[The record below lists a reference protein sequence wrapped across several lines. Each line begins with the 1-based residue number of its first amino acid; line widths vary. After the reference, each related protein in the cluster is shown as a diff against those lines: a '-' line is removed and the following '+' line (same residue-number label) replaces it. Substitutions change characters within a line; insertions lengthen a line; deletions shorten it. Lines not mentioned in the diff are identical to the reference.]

1 MKLLSVNAAQPRIVS
16 LDGRTYA
23 TGIYKTALEGPV
35 WLGNLNLAGDGQGD
49 LKNHGGQYQAVYCY
63 PQEHYAYWSERLGR
77 DDFAFGQFGENFTTL
92 GLLENEVC
100 VGDKLRIGGALIQ
113 VTQPRV
119 PCYKLA
125 DKLGI
130 RGFDKTFLRANR
142 SGFYAQVLEEG
153 EVAAG
158 DAIERVSRD
167 PVGMA
172 VAEVISALLLDKD
185 PVAVKRALRLTAL
198 SPEWRSRFE
207 QMLGNHQ

>member
-1 MKLLSVNAAQPRIVS
+1 MKLLSVNAAQPRTVAI
-16 LDGRTYA
+16 DGRSYV

-35 WLGNLNLAGDGQGD
+35 WLGALNLAGDGQGD

-77 DDFAFGQFGENFTTL
+77 ADFAPGQFGENFTTL
-92 GLLENEVC
+92 GLLEDEVC
-100 VGDKLRIGGALIQ
+100 VGDKLRIGAALIQ

-125 DKLGI
+125 DKMGI
-130 RGFDKTFLRANR
+130 RGFDKIFLQANR

-158 DAIERVSRD
+158 DSIERVSRD
-167 PVGMA
+167 PVGMT
-172 VAEVISALLLDKD
+172 VAEVNAALLLDKN
-185 PVAVKRALRLTAL
+185 PAAAERALRLSAL
-198 SPEWRSRFE
+198 SPEWRARFE
-207 QMLGNHQ
+207 KLLA

>member
-1 MKLLSVNAAQPRIVS
+1 MKLLSVNAAQPRTVAI
-16 LDGRTYA
+16 DGRSYV

-35 WLGNLNLAGDGQGD
+35 WLGALNLAGDGQGD

-77 DDFAFGQFGENFTTL
+77 ADFAPGQFGENFTTL
-92 GLLENEVC
+92 GLLEDEVC
-100 VGDKLRIGGALIQ
+100 VGDKLRIGAALIQ

-125 DKLGI
+125 DKMGI
-130 RGFDKTFLRANR
+130 RGFDKIFLQANR

-158 DAIERVSRD
+158 DSIERVSRD
-167 PVGMA
+167 PVGMT
-172 VAEVISALLLDKD
+172 VAEVNAALLLDKN
-185 PVAVKRALRLTAL
+185 PAAAERALRLSAL
-198 SPEWRSRFE
+198 SPEWRGRFE
-207 QMLGNHQ
+207 KLLA

>member
-1 MKLLSVNAAQPRIVS
+1 MKLLCSQRRPATDGHIRRPR
-16 LDGRTYA
+16 LRDRHRQDGARG
-23 TGIYKTALEGPV
+23 TG
-35 WLGNLNLAGDGQGD
+35 LAGRNSTWPATAKAI

-63 PQEHYAYWSERLGR
+63 PHEHYAYWSERLGR

-100 VGDKLRIGGALIQ
+100 VGDTLRIAGALIQ

-125 DKLGI
+125 NKLGI
-130 RGFDKTFLRANR
+130 PGFDKTFLRANR

-158 DAIERVSRD
+158 DPITRVSRD
-167 PVGMA
+167 PVGMTI
-172 VAEVISALLLDKD
+172 AEVNAALLLDKAR
-185 PVAVKRALRLTAL
+185 P
-198 SPEWRSRFE
+198 P
-207 QMLGNHQ
+207 